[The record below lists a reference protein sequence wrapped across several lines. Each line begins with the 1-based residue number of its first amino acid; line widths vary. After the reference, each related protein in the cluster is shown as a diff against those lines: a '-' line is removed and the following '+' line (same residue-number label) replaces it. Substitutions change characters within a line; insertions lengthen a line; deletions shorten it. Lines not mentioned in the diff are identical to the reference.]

1 MMLHELLIFLNWF
14 ILWYFI
20 ILSMGYIALLISSM
34 PDILK
39 RFKESDIGNINS
51 LMNSLALPTVTVII
65 PAFNEEDNI
74 LETIYSIIKCRY
86 PNIFIIIVNAGST
99 DNTLQ
104 KLIDTYQLE
113 KVTPILQNNVKTLDT
128 CRGYYISQMFNH
140 ITVID
145 KPNRDKSDALNMGL
159 NACRTPLF
167 LSVDADTIVEP
178 EAISSIVF
186 YMLSHPNTIAVGGA
200 VYILN
205 GCTFKG
211 GQIIEEKMSLYPIY
225 AFQTCDYLRSFLFNR
240 SGWNNLGGALCYAGA
255 FTLFKLQPVIDVGG
269 YRLNN
274 LSQDFEIIT
283 HLHARQRENKIPYQ
297 IRYTPSAAVWTDV
310 PGTLKGYWKQRYNW
324 QYYTLQSLMPYLRM
338 CFNPKFG
345 IIGIF
350 TYPFYLFWETL
361 GAIVEFIAYLLIL
374 LSWYLGT
381 LDPVW
386 TILFFIVCWG
396 FSIFLT
402 MATTL
407 MNSITFNKY
416 GRISDIAWILFYSTI
431 EVLGFRQF
439 NVICRVTATVRYFW
453 DQIHFFGPKKVEEG
467 V

>member
-1 MMLHELLIFLNWF
+1 
-14 ILWYFI
+14 
-20 ILSMGYIALLISSM
+20 MGYIILLISSM

-39 RFKESDIGNINS
+39 RFKEADIGNINS
-51 LMNSLALPTVTVII
+51 LMSSLTLPPVTVII
-65 PAFNEEDNI
+65 PAFNEEGNI
-74 LETIYSIIKCRY
+74 LDTIDSIIKCRY

-113 KVTPILQNNVKTLDT
+113 KLTPILQNNIKTMDE
-128 CRGYYISQMFNH
+128 CRGFYISQIFNH
-140 ITVID
+140 ITVLD
-145 KPNRDKSDALNMGL
+145 KPTRDKSDALNMGL

-167 LSVDADTIVEP
+167 LTVDADTLVEP

-186 YMLSHPNTIAVGGA
+186 YMLSHPNAIAVGGA

-205 GCTFKG
+205 GCTFKD
-211 GQIIEEKMSLYPIY
+211 GQIIEEKMSLNPIY

-255 FTLFKLQPVIDVGG
+255 FTLFKLQPVIDLGG
-269 YRLNN
+269 YKLHN

-283 HLHARQRENKIPYQ
+283 HLHARQRENKTSYQ

-310 PGTLKGYWKQRYNW
+310 PGTLRGYWRQRYNW
-324 QYYTLQSLMPYLRM
+324 QYHTLQSLMPYIRM
-338 CFNPKFG
+338 CFNPKYG
-345 IIGIF
+345 IIGMF

-361 GAIVEFIAYLLIL
+361 GAIVEFIAYLSIL

-381 LDPVW
+381 LNLTW
-386 TILFFIVCWG
+386 TFLFFVVCWG

-416 GRISDIAWILFYSTI
+416 GRISDILWIFFYSAI
-431 EVLGFRQF
+431 EVFGFRQF
-439 NVICRVTATVRYFW
+439 NVVCRVVATFNYFL
-453 DQIHFFGPKKVEEG
+453 DHFKFWGTKKVEEG